1 MREDGHIELRLLK
14 QNKPKYMNSEK
25 NATFGLQVKG
35 RLKNAAGSSVEMTE
49 GSLERSPGKRRKKK
63 TLKKDNSEAKKSG

>member
-1 MREDGHIELRLLK
+1 
-14 QNKPKYMNSEK
+14 MNSEK

-63 TLKKDNSEAKKSG
+63 TLKKDNSEAKKSD